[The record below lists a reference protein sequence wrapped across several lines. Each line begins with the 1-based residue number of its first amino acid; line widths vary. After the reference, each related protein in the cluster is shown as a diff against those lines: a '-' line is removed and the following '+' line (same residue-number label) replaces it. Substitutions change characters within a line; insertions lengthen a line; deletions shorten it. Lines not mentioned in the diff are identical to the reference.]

1 MSTSIYILVWEYMCA
16 LVSQLI
22 AVGAL
27 SKLLEKG
34 SGRVGERKD
43 RDSICR
49 AIRAENNST

>member
-1 MSTSIYILVWEYMCA
+1 MCA